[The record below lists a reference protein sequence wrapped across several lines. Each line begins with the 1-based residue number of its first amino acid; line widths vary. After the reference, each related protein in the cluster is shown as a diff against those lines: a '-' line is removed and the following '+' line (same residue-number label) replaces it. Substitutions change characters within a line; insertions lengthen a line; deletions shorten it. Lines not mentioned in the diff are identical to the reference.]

1 MNGLE
6 VDDWDRL
13 SKINEQ
19 VGKQSLEINSYAE
32 IGLGFARNINS
43 KLTIGGR
50 VKALLGIGNLK
61 LNINDVTV
69 KSNFSGY
76 EGMDWSNLTSE
87 QEENLKG
94 NASIHVNATLE
105 NSSKMIE
112 LPQNEEG
119 YIDEIE
125 FGSFGFAGYGV
136 AIDLG
141 VSYKLLDKLTI
152 SGSVLDLGFMNW
164 NKKYTSIARAN
175 ANQNYNLA
183 NSSEVYDFVDKVSSG
198 EILNYDMLQMTV
210 DDTAEENRKS
220 SLTSTIVLGAEYELL
235 DDWLAVGVLYTTR
248 FVKPK
253 TINELIFSANVRPV
267 NNFNLTVS
275 YSVLQ
280 GAGKTFGLATKL
292 GPLFVGT
299 D

>member
-94 NASIHVNATLE
+94 NA
-105 NSSKMIE
+105 
-112 LPQNEEG
+112 
-119 YIDEIE
+119 
-125 FGSFGFAGYGV
+125 
-136 AIDLG
+136 
-141 VSYKLLDKLTI
+141 
-152 SGSVLDLGFMNW
+152 
-164 NKKYTSIARAN
+164 
-175 ANQNYNLA
+175 
-183 NSSEVYDFVDKVSSG
+183 
-198 EILNYDMLQMTV
+198 
-210 DDTAEENRKS
+210 
-220 SLTSTIVLGAEYELL
+220 
-235 DDWLAVGVLYTTR
+235 
-248 FVKPK
+248 
-253 TINELIFSANVRPV
+253 
-267 NNFNLTVS
+267 
-275 YSVLQ
+275 
-280 GAGKTFGLATKL
+280 
-292 GPLFVGT
+292 
-299 D
+299 